1 MFLKKVIEKDPKLVE
16 TGLRFIEQ
24 GKILP
29 DTYLID
35 VDIFLKNAKEMLEE
49 ASSQGI
55 DLYFMLKQVGR
66 NPYLAKKLVELG
78 YRGAVA
84 VDFREAQILME
95 NGIPICNVGH
105 LVQVPKGVL
114 RQIVSYGPDFIT
126 VFSLEKIR
134 EINNEAKK
142 LNKVQPLLLKVIG
155 PEDLIYSGQT
165 AGFHLE
171 ELPQVIQEIKS
182 LDHIKVG
189 GITSFPCFL
198 IDEEEEGSPKPMKNL
213 QTLLNARKILEEEGI
228 TNINVNAPSATCI
241 STLKEMKNYP
251 EITSAEPGHGLTG
264 TTPLHAQSDEPE
276 IPCVIYMSEV
286 SHNYNGHAYCY
297 GGGHYRRSHIKRAL
311 VGISLQEGTICKVT
325 PPDLPCIDYYF
336 ELDREFPVST
346 PVCMAFRFQVFVT
359 RSHVVL
365 VEGIQSGEPKIVG
378 EYDSQGRRI

>member
-198 IDEEEEGSPKPMKNL
+198 IDEEEGSPKPMKNL

>member
-1 MFLKKVIEKDPKLVE
+1 MKKVIEKDPKLVE

-198 IDEEEEGSPKPMKNL
+198 IDEEEGSPKPMKNL

>member
-1 MFLKKVIEKDPKLVE
+1 MKKVIEKDPKLVE

-182 LDHIKVG
+182 LDHIKVD

-198 IDEEEEGSPKPMKNL
+198 IDEEEGSPKPMKNL

>member
-1 MFLKKVIEKDPKLVE
+1 MKKVIEKDPKLVE